1 MQHDIWHATE
11 ILLATSREYSSSNAT
26 SGDVVAA
33 AYRLVAAKLVEHGY
47 ADLVKDLER
56 YAVAAEKSS

>member
-11 ILLATSREYSSSNAT
+11 ILLATSREYGSGNAT
-26 SGDVVAA
+26 SGDVAA
-33 AYRLVAAKLVEHGY
+33 AAFRFVAAKLVDRGY
-47 ADLVKDLER
+47 TDLAKDLER